1 MNNILNKNLDL
12 NGKKVLL
19 RVDLNVPMTNGAITE
34 TSRIEKIMPT
44 INLLVEK
51 QAKIIIMS
59 HIGRPKGKVVGGMS
73 LKPISEKLSFLLNRK
88 VLFNKDIISEN
99 TLLEINK
106 ISNGSIIMLENI
118 RFNEGEETND
128 REFSKKI
135 STLGDIYVN
144 DAFSCSHRSHA
155 SVEGITKYIPSYFGL
170 QITEEINALKKITS
184 EIKKPVSLIIGG
196 SKISTKIKIINNL
209 IKKFNN
215 IIIVGG
221 MANTM
226 LKHTGI
232 NVGKSICEYGCGP
245 LIKEI
250 IENSKK
256 YNCEITIPKDVVV
269 SKSLSGG
276 GKEKNINEVDENEMI
291 LDIGSKTI
299 SAIETIIN
307 NSETILWNGPA
318 GYFENPNFQ
327 NGTKE
332 ILKLISKKTKNDNI
346 FSVAGGGETVAA
358 INKFKKF
365 DSFTFVS
372 TAGGAFL
379 EYLEGKTLPGI
390 KALNSN
396 VRTK

>member
-1 MNNILNKNLDL
+1 MKNILNRNLDL
-12 NGKKVLL
+12 KGKKVLL
-19 RVDLNVPMTNGAITE
+19 RVDLNVPMKNGAITE
-34 TSRIEKIMPT
+34 TSRIEKIIPT

-59 HIGRPKGKVVGGMS
+59 HIGRPKGKVVEEMS
-73 LKPISEKLSFLLNRK
+73 LKPISEKLSFLLKKK
-88 VLFNKDIISEN
+88 VLFNKDVINEN

-128 REFSKKI
+128 KEFSKKMSI
-135 STLGDIYVN
+135 LGDIYIN

-170 QITEEINALKKITS
+170 QITEEINALKKLTS
-184 EIKKPVSLIIGG
+184 EIKEPVSLIIGG

-226 LKHTGI
+226 LKHTGV
-232 NVGKSICEYGCGP
+232 NVGKSICEHECAP

-256 YNCEITIPKDVVV
+256 YNCDITLPKDVIV
-269 SKSLSGG
+269 SKSLNGN
-276 GKEKNINEVDENEMI
+276 GKEKNINEINENDMI

-299 SAIETIIN
+299 SSIETTIN
-307 NSETILWNGPA
+307 KSKTVLWNGPA

-327 NGTKE
+327 NGTKK
-332 ILKLISKKTKNDNI
+332 ILELISQKTKNDKI

-379 EYLEGKTLPGI
+379 EYLEGKTLPAI
-390 KALNSN
+390 KALN
-396 VRTK
+396 

>member
-1 MNNILNKNLDL
+1 MKNILNRNLDL
-12 NGKKVLL
+12 KGKKVLL
-19 RVDLNVPMTNGAITE
+19 RVDLNVPMKNGAITE
-34 TSRIEKIMPT
+34 TSRIEKIIPT

-59 HIGRPKGKVVGGMS
+59 HIGRPKGKVVEEMS
-73 LKPISEKLSFLLNRK
+73 LKPISEKLSFLLKKK
-88 VLFNKDIISEN
+88 VLFNKDVINEN

-128 REFSKKI
+128 KEFSKKM

-170 QITEEINALKKITS
+170 QITEEINALKKLTS
-184 EIKKPVSLIIGG
+184 EIKEPVSLIIGG

-226 LKHTGI
+226 LKHTGVS
-232 NVGKSICEYGCGP
+232 VGKSICEYECAP

-256 YNCEITIPKDVVV
+256 YNCDITLPKDVIV
-269 SKSLSGG
+269 SKSLNGN
-276 GKEKNINEVDENEMI
+276 GKEKNINEIDENDMI

-299 SAIETIIN
+299 SSIETTIN
-307 NSETILWNGPA
+307 KSKTVLWNGPA

-327 NGTKE
+327 NGTKK
-332 ILKLISKKTKNDNI
+332 ILELISQKTKNDKI

-379 EYLEGKTLPGI
+379 EYLEGKTLPAI
-390 KALNSN
+390 KALN
-396 VRTK
+396 

>member
-12 NGKKVLL
+12 KGKKVLL
-19 RVDLNVPMTNGAITE
+19 RVDLNVPMKNGSITE
-34 TSRIEKIMPT
+34 TSRIEKIIPT

-59 HIGRPKGKVVGGMS
+59 HIGRPKGKVVEGMS
-73 LKPISEKLSFLLNRK
+73 LKPISEKLSFLLKKK
-88 VLFNKDIISEN
+88 VLFNKDIINEN

-118 RFNEGEETND
+118 RFNEGEKTND
-128 REFSKKI
+128 KDFSKKM
-135 STLGDIYVN
+135 STLGDIYIN

-155 SVEGITKYIPSYFGL
+155 SVEGITKYMPSYFGL
-170 QITEEINALKKITS
+170 QITEEINALKKLTS

-226 LKHTGI
+226 LKHTGAS
-232 NVGKSICEYGCGP
+232 VGKSICEYECAS

-256 YNCEITIPKDVVV
+256 YNCDITLPKDVIV
-269 SKSLSGG
+269 SKSLNGN
-276 GKEKNINEVDENEMI
+276 GKEKNINEIDENDMI

-299 SAIETIIN
+299 SSIETTIN
-307 NSETILWNGPA
+307 KSKTVLWNGPA

-327 NGTKE
+327 NGTKK
-332 ILKLISKKTKNDNI
+332 ILELISQKTKNDKI

-358 INKFKKF
+358 INKFNKF

-390 KALNSN
+390 KALN
-396 VRTK
+396 

>member
-1 MNNILNKNLDL
+1 MNSISDQKIELKD
-12 NGKKVLL
+12 KKVLL
-19 RVDLNVPMTNGAITE
+19 RVDLNVPIKNGTITE
-34 TSRIEKIMPT
+34 TSRIEKIIPT
-44 INLLVEK
+44 IKLLVQK
-51 QAKIIIMS
+51 QAKIIILS
-59 HIGRPKGKVVGGMS
+59 HIGRPKGKIVKGMS
-73 LKPISEKLSFLLNRK
+73 LEPISKKLASLLNRE
-88 VLFNKDIISEN
+88 VLFDNNLIDEN
-99 TLLEINK
+99 T
-106 ISNGSIIMLENI
+106 ISKVNNIQSGSIMMLENV
-118 RFNEGEETND
+118 RYNEGEESND
-128 REFSKKI
+128 QKFSKKL
-135 STLGDIYVN
+135 SKLGHIYIN
-144 DAFSCSHRSHA
+144 DAFSCSHRAHA
-155 SVEGITKYIPSYFGL
+155 SVEGITKYLPSYFGL

-232 NVGKSICEYGCGP
+232 NVGKSICEYECGP

-250 IENSKK
+250 KENSKK
-256 YNCEITIPKDVVV
+256 YNCEIILPKDVIV
-269 SKSLSGG
+269 SESLNGS
-276 GKEKNINEVDENEMI
+276 GKEKNINEIDENEMV

-299 SAIETIIN
+299 SSIEKVIN
-307 NSETILWNGPA
+307 NSETVLWNGPA

-327 NGTKE
+327 NGTKK
-332 ILKLISKKTKNDNI
+332 ILELISQKTNNDKI

-379 EYLEGKTLPGI
+379 EYLEGKTLPAI
-390 KALNSN
+390 KALDQN
-396 VRTK
+396 V

>member
-1 MNNILNKNLDL
+1 MKNILNKNLDL
-12 NGKKVLL
+12 KGKKVLL

-59 HIGRPKGKVVGGMS
+59 HIGRPKGKVVEGMS

-232 NVGKSICEYGCGP
+232 NVGKSICEYECGP

-250 IENSKK
+250 KENSKK
-256 YNCEITIPKDVVV
+256 YNCEIILPKDVIV
-269 SKSLSGG
+269 SESLNGS
-276 GKEKNINEVDENEMI
+276 GKEKNINEIDENEMV

-299 SAIETIIN
+299 SSIEKVIN
-307 NSETILWNGPA
+307 NSETVLWNGPA

-327 NGTKE
+327 NGTKK
-332 ILKLISKKTKNDNI
+332 ILELISQKTNNDKI

-379 EYLEGKTLPGI
+379 EYLEGKTLPAI
-390 KALNSN
+390 KALDQN
-396 VRTK
+396 V